1 MVKYKYA
8 EIPEEFNNEIVFLKV
23 VKPLVWVDRK
33 YDEKY
38 DHIPVGSITWIL
50 KKHAE
55 LNMKD
60 GIEVL
65 SDRFSDDGSIFKYS
79 IHPENNR
86 YGCNYDPS
94 CFELLHTSFQKIRRR

>member
-1 MVKYKYA
+1 MVNYKYA

-38 DHIPVGSITWIL
+38 DHIPVGAITWIL

-55 LNMKD
+55 LN
-60 GIEVL
+60 
-65 SDRFSDDGSIFKYS
+65 S